1 MSKIYKETE
10 PDKDA
15 SSLMTWEDEV
25 NNQIL
30 DEWEKGQSWYSDLDE
45 LYEDIYLMI
54 RGERP
59 EKNYDWQSNLT
70 INKVFQV
77 VWTAIPY
84 ITQKIFGASP
94 LMGLKSTDQDGAFD
108 REQLLE
114 FWHTLQPGNSAN
126 HNSYFLVMTLWIL
139 RALLNGVGI
148 VKKTWHQK
156 LKTESRTIET
166 VVPMEIDEAGNEI
179 EVEPHKQTFRF
190 SYPVEDWP
198 YNEVINNKD
207 IMFDWLLAPGDSI
220 RKGRFITHRSVVDM
234 NKLQTSPIN
243 YFNLDMIDV
252 SLTSSD
258 TSEEFDHNDN
268 RNIDDLQSRPKSD
281 IYTEFEIFE
290 RQGVFPVR
298 KKKSDGHWVLVTD
311 KDEAYNT
318 DKVIFQEMV
327 ATVAKGRGEKTNNV
341 LIRFEKNPYE
351 EKTYIDLHIYLDSE
365 RWQSMGMVEPIK
377 DLQTAINDNINAM
390 FDEIWQ
396 NLMPPVI
403 VDKYRLWDWDTM
415 QYAPQQRWLVA
426 GDPNTAVHF
435 PKPSNITRDA
445 WQKHALLDQ
454 ELQQMSVTNSMQG
467 LGREKTATTN
477 VMNAQLTAGKLDFIV
492 KMVET
497 TALIPSAQMDV
508 RFAKKFA
515 HPLTFRAIL
524 GKPFNYGLWEEI
536 YKYVPAASSVKLE
549 HQKEIETQ
557 QDMQLIATVANIPN
571 PNTPK
576 VINLLMK
583 NIFKN
588 RGKYEEAE
596 LLAEDYFEPQSDA
609 GELQMMNRGISPGA
623 PSNERGIPMSGQERG
638 VRQAMFGKPKLI
650 SGQRA

>member
-1 MSKIYKETE
+1 MSKDYNKETK

-15 SSLMTWEDEV
+15 KPLVSWEDEV
-25 NNQIL
+25 STQIL
-30 DEWEKGQSWYSDLDE
+30 DEWEKGRSYVSDLDK
-45 LYEDIYLMI
+45 LYEDIYRMI

-94 LMGLKSTDQDGAFD
+94 LMGLKSVDQDGAFD

-114 FWHTLQPGNSAN
+114 FWHTLQPGNSSH
-126 HNSYFLVMTLWIL
+126 HNSYFLVVTLWLL

-156 LKTESRTIET
+156 LKTESRTTET
-166 VVPMEIDEAGNEI
+166 VIPMEIDEAGNEI
-179 EVEPHKQTFRF
+179 SVEPHKQTSKS
-190 SYPVEDWP
+190 SYPIEDWP
-198 YNEVINNKD
+198 LNEVVNNKD
-207 IMFDWLLAPGDSI
+207 LVSDWLLSPGQSI
-220 RKGRFITHRSVVDM
+220 RQGRMIIHRSVVDL
-234 NKLQTSPIN
+234 NTLYDSPIK
-243 YFNLDMIDV
+243 YFNLDDV
-252 SLTSSD
+252 DASLQPD
-258 TSEEFDHNDN
+258 AAEEGDHSNLKGMDG
-268 RNIDDLQSRPKSD
+268 QASRPKSD
-281 IYTEFEIFE
+281 IYADVEIYE
-290 RQGVFPVR
+290 RQGIFPVR
-298 KKKSDGHWVLVTD
+298 KRKEDGHWVLVNE
-311 KDEAYNT
+311 KDEAYGS

-327 ATVAKGRGEKTNNV
+327 ATVVKGHGEDTNNI
-341 LIRFEKNPYE
+341 LIRFEKNPYG
-351 EKTYIDLHIYLDSE
+351 EKTYIDMHIYLDSE

-396 NLMPPVI
+396 NLMPPVVFNKFALI
-403 VDKYRLWDWDTM
+403 EWDTI
-415 QYAPQQRWLVA
+415 QYAPGQRWMIGGNPKDNIL
-426 GDPNTAVHF
+426 F
-435 PKPSNITRDA
+435 PTPSNITRDA

-467 LGREKTATTN
+467 LGKEKTATTN

-515 HPLTFRAIL
+515 HPLTFEAIL
-524 GKPFNYGLWEEI
+524 GKPFSLGGWEEI
-536 YKYVPAASSVKLE
+536 YKYTPAASSVKME
-549 HQKEIETQ
+549 HQKEAEIA
-557 QDMQLIATVANIPN
+557 QDISLIPILSNIQN
-571 PNTPK
+571 PNMPK
-576 VINLLMK
+576 IVNLFIR
-583 NIFKN
+583 NILKL

-596 LLAEDYFEPQSDA
+596 LLDENYFETDSPA
-609 GELQMMNRGISPGA
+609 GNMEMLNRTLAPGTV
-623 PSNERGIPMSGQERG
+623 SNEQGIPMSGEERS
-638 VRQAMFGKPKLI
+638 VRQKMFGGPKLI
-650 SGQRA
+650 SGGR

>member
-1 MSKIYKETE
+1 MSEIHKKVE
-10 PDKDA
+10 PDKA
-15 SSLMTWEDEV
+15 ATSLATWEDDV
-25 NNQIL
+25 CNQIL
-30 DEWEKGQSWYSDLDE
+30 DEWEKGRSFYSDLDD
-45 LYEDIYLMI
+45 LYEDIYRML

-77 VWTAIPY
+77 IWTAIPY

-94 LMGLKSTDQDGAFD
+94 MMGLTSVDQDGAFD
-108 REQLLE
+108 RERLLE

-126 HNSYFLVMTLWIL
+126 HNTYFLVMVMWVL

-156 LKTESRTIET
+156 LKTESQTIET
-166 VVPMEIDEAGNEI
+166 TVPMEMDEAGNEI
-179 EVEPHKQTFRF
+179 SVEPHSQTFKF
-190 SYPVEDWP
+190 SFPVEDWP
-198 YNEVINNKD
+198 YNEVVNNKD
-207 IMFDWLLAPGDSI
+207 IVFDWLLKPGQSI
-220 RKGRFITHRSVVDM
+220 RQGRMIIHRAVVDLNSLM
-234 NKLQTSPIN
+234 DSPID
-243 YFNLDMIDV
+243 YFNLDKI
-252 SLTSSD
+252 D
-258 TSEEFDHNDN
+258 TSLQVSDSAEDSDHGNLRGMDGQ
-268 RNIDDLQSRPKSD
+268 DSPPASD
-281 IYTEFEIFE
+281 IYAEVEIYE
-290 RQGVFPVR
+290 RQGKFPV
-298 KKKSDGHWVLVTD
+298 KKNKEDGHWVLVTN
-311 KDEAYNT
+311 KEEAYSSK
-318 DKVIFQEMV
+318 DVVFHEMV

-403 VDKYRLWDWDTM
+403 VNKFALWDWDTM
-415 QYAPQQRWLVA
+415 QYAPQQRWLV
-426 GDPNTAVHF
+426 GGNPNDAIAF
-435 PKPSNITRDA
+435 PQPSNVTRDA

-467 LGREKTATTN
+467 LGKEKTATTN

-524 GKPFNYGLWEEI
+524 GKPLNLSAWEEI

-549 HQKEIETQ
+549 HQKEAEIQ
-557 QDMQLIATVANIPN
+557 QDIQLLPIIANVQN
-571 PNTPK
+571 PNVPK
-576 VINLLMK
+576 VMNLFLK
-583 NIFKN
+583 NILKN
-588 RGKYEEAE
+588 RGKYKEAE
-596 LLAEDYFEPQSDA
+596 LFDESFYEPSSGA
-609 GELQMMNRGISPGA
+609 GNMEMLNRMMKPGA
-623 PSNERGIPMSGQERG
+623 ESNEQGIQMSGQERG
-638 VRQAMFGKPKLI
+638 VREKMFGRPQLV
-650 SGQRA
+650 GGGGA